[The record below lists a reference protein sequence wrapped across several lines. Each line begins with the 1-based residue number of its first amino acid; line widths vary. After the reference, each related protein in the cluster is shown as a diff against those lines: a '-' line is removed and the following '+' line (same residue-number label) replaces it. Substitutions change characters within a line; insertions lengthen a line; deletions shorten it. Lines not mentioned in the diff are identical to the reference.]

1 MKNRTFSRTLI
12 AMLVTVGL
20 VGGGSAYAF
29 RGDGPCSG
37 PGMERNAG
45 SPGKFAEKRLEKLHA
60 DLKLAPEQE
69 AAWKAWSDPIG
80 KQAAA
85 MGDMRSEREAMMKLP
100 APERMEKMLDRMKEH
115 QKKMED
121 QLASTRTF
129 YGQLNAEQKKT
140 FDAFQPF
147 GGPRGERGGK
157 RGGDGGRGGQP
168 RGPAPQQ
175 NG

>member
-12 AMLVTVGL
+12 AMLVTIGL

-37 PGMERNAG
+37 PGMERTAG

-121 QLASTRTF
+121 QLASTRAF

-140 FDAFQPF
+140 FDAFHPF

>member
-1 MKNRTFSRTLI
+1 
-12 AMLVTVGL
+12 
-20 VGGGSAYAF
+20 
-29 RGDGPCSG
+29 
-37 PGMERNAG
+37 
-45 SPGKFAEKRLEKLHA
+45 
-60 DLKLAPEQE
+60 
-69 AAWKAWSDPIG
+69 
-80 KQAAA
+80 
-85 MGDMRSEREAMMKLP
+85 
-100 APERMEKMLDRMKEH
+100 
-115 QKKMED
+115 MED